1 MLKRHRAD
9 DRSEQRENEGC
20 DVSFGQNGLIAGIAA
35 LAVLASCGERE
46 VILPGERFSV
56 RTPLE
61 ASVPV
66 EGEALPVAPEE
77 GPGAASVPISLPAAQ
92 GNADWAQRGGSARH
106 AAPHVAL
113 GGSPVAVWA
122 TGIGAG
128 NSRKNRV
135 AAAPVV
141 AGGRV
146 FAMDA
151 GATVSALSTGGALLW
166 QKDLTAAFDAGGGVS
181 GGGLAATGDRV
192 YVTTAYGEVVALDA
206 SSGAELWRQIV
217 DAPVVGAPAVEEG
230 RVYVSGRDG
239 SAWALDSRD
248 GKVVWQVFG
257 APGKS
262 GWLGSAAPTIGD
274 RVVYFPSSAG
284 DLMAVLKAGGGTKV
298 WNASAAGKRLGRA
311 YSFTQDVTGDAAL
324 IGGML
329 YAGTGAGRTVALD
342 AGSGEMVW
350 GVNEGA
356 MGPLSIAG
364 GSIFLVNDEAR
375 LVRLDAATGEALW
388 SVEMPYF
395 EAEKVKKRKAIVA
408 HYGPVLAGGRLWV
421 ASSDGKLSAFSPTDG
436 GMVYQTDLP
445 GGASSQ
451 PAVAGGILYVTTGK
465 GQVVAF
471 R

>member
-1 MLKRHRAD
+1 MSSGL
-9 DRSEQRENEGC
+9 
-20 DVSFGQNGLIAGIAA
+20 NGFMAGIAA
-35 LAVLASCGERE
+35 LAMLAACGERE
-46 VILPGERFSV
+46 VILPGERFDV

-66 EGEALPVAPEE
+66 EGEALPVAPDA
-77 GPGAASVPISLPAAQ
+77 GPGAASVPITLPAAQ

-106 AAPHVAL
+106 AATHVAL

-122 TGIGAG
+122 TSIGAG

-141 AGGRV
+141 ANGRV

-151 GATVSALSTGGALLW
+151 GVTVSALSTGGALLW

-181 GGGLAATGDRV
+181 GGGLAAAGDRL
-192 YVTTAYGEVVALDA
+192 YVTTVYGEVVALDA
-206 SSGAELWRQIV
+206 SSGAEVWRQVV

-239 SAWALDSRD
+239 SAWALDSSN

-274 RVVYFPSSAG
+274 RVVYFPTSAG
-284 DLMAVLKAGGGTKV
+284 DIMAVLKAGGGTKV

-311 YSFTQDVTGDAAL
+311 YSYTQDVTGDAAL
-324 IGGML
+324 TGGML
-329 YAGTGAGRTVALD
+329 YAGTGAGRTVALE
-342 AGSGEMVW
+342 AGSGEMIW

-364 GSIFLVNDEAR
+364 GSVFLVNDEAR
-375 LVRLDAATGEALW
+375 LVRLEAETGVALW

-395 EAEKVKKRKAIVA
+395 EAAKVKKRKSIVA

-436 GMVYQTDLP
+436 GLVYQTDIP